1 MTKEKKSVK
10 TKQSPELR
18 SEQRSDKGII
28 ILALGHAY
36 WGRWA
41 YNLAMSIKY
50 TSPDAKITL
59 LYAGDGK
66 AQIRDTTLFDK
77 ILRVDP
83 KYYTTDGRIEY
94 MKAKTALYKLSPYDE
109 TIYIDAD
116 VIWLNKKSVTQL
128 FEELKDI
135 DFTMAN
141 SSWMKL
147 DDEFITDEFGVWAS
161 PKYIKEYF
169 KFKEGKFY
177 NLSSEMIYFKK
188 DKKIAKLFA
197 DAFKLF
203 DEPLELTHQFNGGM
217 PDELPFTISMIKN
230 DIYPHLDNYKPFY
243 WEAGNSPPLR
253 LEGANLQAFY
263 AYSMGGHMAHPMMK
277 KTYDTYVQFY
287 CKKFSVVTSYFWIDK
302 RSGWMPYRKTL

>member
-1 MTKEKKSVK
+1 MKKIKADQPS
-10 TKQSPELR
+10 
-18 SEQRSDKGII
+18 KGII
-28 ILALGHAY
+28 ILALGHPY

-66 AQIRDTTLFDK
+66 AQITDTTLFDK
-77 ILRVDP
+77 MLRVDS
-83 KYYTTDGRIEY
+83 KHYTTDGRVEY

-116 VIWLNKKSVTQL
+116 VIWLNKKPITQL
-128 FEELKDI
+128 FEDLKDL

-141 SSWMKL
+141 RGWTSL
-147 DDEFITDEFGVWAS
+147 EDEFLTDEFGVWAS
-161 PKYIKEYF
+161 PKYIREYF
-169 KFKEGKFY
+169 KFKKGRYY

-188 DKKIAKLFA
+188 TKEVGKLFA

-203 DEPLELTHQFNGGM
+203 DEPLELTHIFNGGM

-230 DIYPHLDNYKPFY
+230 DMYPHQDNYKPFY
-243 WEAGNSPPLR
+243 WEAAQTPPLR
-253 LEGANLQAFY
+253 LEGADLKTFY
-263 AYSMGGHMAHPMMK
+263 AYSMGGNVAHPLMK
-277 KTYDTYVQFY
+277 KIYNNYVQFY
-287 CKKFSVVTSYFWIDK
+287 CKQFSVMTPYFWIDK
-302 RSGWMPYRKTL
+302 RSGWMPGRETL